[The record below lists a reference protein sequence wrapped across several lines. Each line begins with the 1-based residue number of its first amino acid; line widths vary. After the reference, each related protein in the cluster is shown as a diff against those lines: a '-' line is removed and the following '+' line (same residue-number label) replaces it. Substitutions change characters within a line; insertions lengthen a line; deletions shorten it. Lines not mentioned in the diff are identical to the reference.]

1 MEQHDLL
8 TAIGIGIIA
17 AAVLALVA
25 RRVGQPLLLGYVLG
39 GAILGPHLGFGVV
52 TDEGAIEL
60 ISEIGLLLLLFI
72 IGLEMNIRRL
82 LQAGRAIAVSGLL
95 QVPLCA
101 ALGWLA
107 FRGVTSGGTFDGL
120 YLALALSLSSTLI
133 VVKLLFDKFE
143 MGTFA
148 GRITLGILIFQDL
161 WAIIFLA
168 VQPNLNDLQVAPLA
182 KSLVAGA
189 VLVGG
194 AIAVA
199 KYILPALYRS
209 IATSTELVL
218 LVSVAW
224 CFLLSGLAGWA
235 GLSKEMGSLIAGVVI
250 AGFPYGVEVTA
261 RLGGIRDFFVTL
273 FFVALGLKIPQ
284 PSLRMVLLAL
294 AATAFVVVSRFVVL
308 VPLFAAL
315 KVDLRS
321 AGVVA
326 VNLAQVS
333 EFSLVIVALGATYGH
348 VGADTSTLVL
358 FTLLIT
364 ALLSTYGILFNH
376 QIATGLVRVLRGL
389 GVPVWGGGPA
399 PAGGAK
405 PAPHEH
411 EPDVFLLGVS
421 REGLAFV
428 QLLERE
434 SPTMKTRLAAI
445 DFNPETLERLQMD
458 GVHCH
463 YGDISNIETLRHAG
477 LEHAR
482 IVVSAISDWFLKGID
497 NLRLVRVLRSL
508 APGARIIA
516 TADTLAQAEALYAEG
531 AAYVLVPPALAA
543 EHLYEL
549 LRDEAPDA
557 LDRARAVQARELF
570 GRA

>member
-209 IATSTELVL
+209 IAPSTELVL

-261 RLGGIRDFFVTL
+261 RLGG
-273 FFVALGLKIPQ
+273 
-284 PSLRMVLLAL
+284 S
-294 AATAFVVVSRFVVL
+294 ATSSSRC
-308 VPLFAAL
+308 
-315 KVDLRS
+315 S
-321 AGVVA
+321 
-326 VNLAQVS
+326 S
-333 EFSLVIVALGATYGH
+333 
-348 VGADTSTLVL
+348 
-358 FTLLIT
+358 
-364 ALLSTYGILFNH
+364 
-376 QIATGLVRVLRGL
+376 
-389 GVPVWGGGPA
+389 
-399 PAGGAK
+399 
-405 PAPHEH
+405 
-411 EPDVFLLGVS
+411 S
-421 REGLAFV
+421 RW
-428 QLLERE
+428 
-434 SPTMKTRLAAI
+434 
-445 DFNPETLERLQMD
+445 D
-458 GVHCH
+458 
-463 YGDISNIETLRHAG
+463 
-477 LEHAR
+477 
-482 IVVSAISDWFLKGID
+482 
-497 NLRLVRVLRSL
+497 
-508 APGARIIA
+508 
-516 TADTLAQAEALYAEG
+516 
-531 AAYVLVPPALAA
+531 
-543 EHLYEL
+543 
-549 LRDEAPDA
+549 
-557 LDRARAVQARELF
+557 
-570 GRA
+570 